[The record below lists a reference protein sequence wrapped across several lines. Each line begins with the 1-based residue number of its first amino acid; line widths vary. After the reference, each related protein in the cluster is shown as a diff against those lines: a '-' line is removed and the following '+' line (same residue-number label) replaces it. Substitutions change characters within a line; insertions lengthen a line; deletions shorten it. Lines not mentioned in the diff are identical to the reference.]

1 MKKEKFFIDS
11 IYVAGIII
19 LIIKNKGGLI

>member
-11 IYVAGIII
+11 IYVAGIISP
-19 LIIKNKGGLI
+19 IIKNKGGLI